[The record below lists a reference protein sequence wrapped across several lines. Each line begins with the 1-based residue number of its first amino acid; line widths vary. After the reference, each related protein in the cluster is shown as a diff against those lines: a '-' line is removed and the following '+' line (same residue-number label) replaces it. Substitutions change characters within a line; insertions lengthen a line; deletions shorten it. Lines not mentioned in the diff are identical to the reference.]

1 MPVIVRLKESYVVD
15 QGTDLSITCESS
27 GSPYPSI
34 KWIMVGEQMD
44 TNVQQTDNV
53 LRIIN
58 AKTKNRGVYVCIAE
72 NNYGVDQS
80 STSIDVERKFLS
92 IGNQSVHSLYIAFL
106 LTKSN
111 FVINEYNDH
120 EAFGFQELLQLA
132 NP

>member
-1 MPVIVRLKESYVVD
+1 MFYSIVPVIVRLQESYIVD

-34 KWIMVGEQMD
+34 KWTKVGGQMA

-58 AKTKNRGVYVCIAE
+58 AKPENRGVYLCLAE
-72 NNYGVDQS
+72 NDYGVDQS
-80 STSIDVERKFLS
+80 STSVGVERKFLS
-92 IGNQSVHSLYIAFL
+92 PGNRSVMNMTMNIKLSDRSSCSPL
-106 LTKSN
+106 
-111 FVINEYNDH
+111 E
-120 EAFGFQELLQLA
+120 

>member
-1 MPVIVRLKESYVVD
+1 MALTPRCTAGTNLFFIPIYSIVPVIVRLKESYIVD

-34 KWIMVGEQMD
+34 KWTKVGEQMD

-58 AKTKNRGVYVCIAE
+58 AKPKNRGVYVCIAE

-80 STSIDVERKFLS
+80 STSIGVERKFLS
-92 IGNQSVHSLYIAFL
+92 IANQSVHSLYIAFL
-106 LTKSN
+106 L
-111 FVINEYNDH
+111 V
-120 EAFGFQELLQLA
+120 
-132 NP
+132 